1 MEIPILK
8 SIVIL
13 FAIAVVVILV
23 SKKLHIPTI
32 IGYLITGIIAGP
44 YGFGL
49 VTDLH
54 DIEVLAEI
62 GIILLLFSIGIEF
75 SLEKLLRI
83 KTMVFAGGFLQIGI
97 TIGIIFLIAVFF
109 GSQGKEAWFL
119 GMLVSLSSTAIV
131 IRVMQESGVIDS
143 PRGRTSL
150 AMLIFQ
156 DLAIVPMILFLPM
169 LAGTTA
175 GELSDVAML
184 VLKMVTVVT
193 VLFVGA
199 RKLVPAT
206 LHYVA
211 RTQSNELFLLT
222 IIVIAFA
229 VAWVTSL
236 TGLSLALG
244 AFMAGLIISE
254 SDYDEHALGNI
265 LPFIS
270 VFTSFFFISVGML
283 LDLRFLISNIGMVL
297 MVTAIVLTVKTIAAA
312 TPVILLGYP
321 LRVAILT
328 GLTISQVGEFSFILS
343 KLGVSQGVLS
353 QQNYQLFLS
362 VSVLTMALTP
372 LLINKAPRIAGL
384 VLSLPFPERIKTGR
398 KKSDISSK
406 EEEPTDHLIVVG
418 YGINGHNV
426 AMTARRAG
434 IQFKIIEMNPETVK
448 QEFAKGVPISF
459 GDATQPG
466 VLQHAGIHTARVLVV
481 TIAHPNGIKMI
492 TGLARRMNPGLHI
505 IIRTRFIA
513 DIRPLLQLG
522 ANEVIPEEFETSIE
536 IFSRVLMHYNID
548 NDKIDEL
555 VREIR
560 ADSYQFLRN

>member
-13 FAIAVVVILV
+13 FAIAVVVILI
-23 SKKLHIPTI
+23 SKRLHIPTI
-32 IGYLITGIIAGP
+32 IGYLITGVIAGP

-83 KTMVFAGGFLQIGI
+83 KTMVFGGGFLQIGL
-97 TIGIIFLIAVFF
+97 TICTIFLVAMLF
-109 GSQGKEAWFL
+109 GNQVKEAWFL

-150 AMLIFQ
+150 AILIFQ
-156 DLAIVPMILFLPM
+156 DLAIVPMILFLPIM
-169 LAGTTA
+169 AGTA
-175 GELSDVAML
+175 SGEFSDIA
-184 VLKMVTVVT
+184 VLLLKIVTVVT

-270 VFTSFFFISVGML
+270 IFTSFFFISVGML
-283 LDLRFLISNIGMVL
+283 LDLRFLISNLWMVL
-297 MVTAIVLTVKTIAAA
+297 MVTAIVLIVKTIAGAI
-312 TPVILLGYP
+312 PVVLLGYP

-343 KLGVSQGVLS
+343 KMGVDQGILPEK
-353 QQNYQLFLS
+353 NYQLFLS

-372 LLINKAPRIAGL
+372 LLINKAHKIAAL
-384 VLSLPFPERIKTGR
+384 VAALPFPNLIKTGR
-398 KKSDISSK
+398 RKADTDEG
-406 EEEPTDHLIVVG
+406 EEELTDHLIVIG

-434 IQFKIIEMNPETVK
+434 IRYRIIEMNPETVK

-492 TGLARRMNPGLHI
+492 TGLARRMNPYLHI

-513 DIRPLLQLG
+513 DIRPLLQMG

-536 IFSRVLMHYNID
+536 IFSRVLIHYHID
-548 NDKIDEL
+548 NEKIDEL
-555 VREIR
+555 VKEIR